1 MGTRLIFS
9 DLQYKERANLFCVYL
24 RILVRC
30 FHLFE
35 LTSMSTKLGDKI
47 MEDATFDS
55 NHPDSDQ
62 FQVSDDNH
70 HDLLTE
76 VETEDK
82 MKCENGS
89 SSVGKGR
96 LKICSNADCGSNEN
110 LCFAPYFVCAYYG
123 LRVERS
129 NTRRVCQRCYR
140 EAENHQS
147 ILVNM
152 LRDHKSIILGP
163 KKPKNQ
169 MVTIDDEECSE
180 DSMGSPEEVEIEE
193 GIEDLVK
200 CLVEKYKFEE
210 QVDDTLKH
218 LGKSEV

>member
-1 MGTRLIFS
+1 M
-9 DLQYKERANLFCVYL
+9 DDDFCSTAYVWY
-24 RILVRC
+24 
-30 FHLFE
+30 F
-35 LTSMSTKLGDKI
+35 MSIAVDRHFNI
-47 MEDATFDS
+47 
-55 NHPDSDQ
+55 P
-62 FQVSDDNH
+62 
-70 HDLLTE
+70 TE
-76 VETEDK
+76 VSTNIQTEVSKMNEWFYDK
-82 MKCENGS
+82 LLSKIVNSSVSENAIFPIQQCCKNQGHQCWWFHFKCENGS